1 MLRPLLS
8 LAFAGFVVAAL
19 GGCAHYQLGTGGT
32 PAFRTLFV
40 EPVGNKTLLPQ
51 AQALLSTHLRE
62 TFARD
67 ARVQLVNS
75 AAGADATLALTVD
88 SYRREIAAVREGDTG
103 LARKF
108 NVTLGATGT
117 LRDNRSGRAVFENRP
132 LTGVT
137 CSSDACA
144 HVCVTGLSRLGHCM
158 NSWCSVLD
166 AAFAALAYRLQGPA
180 VAHWPCGHPPART
193 ALVHDRQHAV
203 SADPTQRLLS
213 RPKISCRRVPPV
225 QRAGAYLAPTW
236 RLRPGVPT
244 LESHPGS
251 PYLHR
256 LDPRR
261 AGTGPLLA

>member
-132 LTGVT
+132 LTAVREVFTDGGQLQ
-137 CSSDACA
+137 SEYQ
-144 HVCVTGLSRLGHCM
+144 
-158 NSWCSVLD
+158 
-166 AAFAALAYRLQGPA
+166 AL
-180 VAHWPCGHPPART
+180 
-193 ALVHDRQHAV
+193 
-203 SADPTQRLLS
+203 
-213 RPKISCRRVPPV
+213 
-225 QRAGAYLAPTW
+225 
-236 RLRPGVPT
+236 
-244 LESHPGS
+244 
-251 PYLHR
+251 
-256 LDPRR
+256 
-261 AGTGPLLA
+261 PLLAEALAAKVVHAALGVW